1 MNKST
6 SLLLAAALTL
16 AALPAL
22 AQAPSTPSRVLPTH
36 RVMHP
41 KVGHAQVG
49 NATVPLG
56 EVIGNKKTHVF
67 HVAGDHGSLP
77 APQNRVV
84 FHSTAE
90 AKAAGYHA
98 AGEGTLKA
106 GHAMN
111 PERHGSLRTGTTSAT
126 GRPMP
131 PHSLPGNAVT
141 PPPAPIAPR

>member
-1 MNKST
+1 MF
-6 SLLLAAALTL
+6 AAGFTL
-16 AALPAL
+16 AVLPVL
-22 AQAPSTPSRVLPTH
+22 AQAPTPMAPRTMPAKAAPIKTGS
-36 RVMHP
+36 
-41 KVGHAQVG
+41 A
-49 NATVPLG
+49 AVPAG
-56 EVIGNKKTHVF
+56 QIIGNKKTHVF

-90 AKAAGYHA
+90 AKAAGYRA
-98 AGEGTLKA
+98 AGEGTPKA

-131 PHSLPGNAVT
+131 PHSLPGTAA
-141 PPPAPIAPR
+141 PPPPPTPIAPR